1 MMFWDSE
8 AAKRLLAQG
17 ALRPLDVQFARFI
30 GNQAALAGH
39 NAAESELLSVLSAA
53 LCAELGADTSVCR
66 CGMHAAISAIWRR

>member
-8 AAKRLLAQG
+8 VAKRLLAQG

-30 GNQAALAGH
+30 GKQAVLAGH

-53 LCAELGADTSVCR
+53 LSAEQAWTHL
-66 CGMHAAISAIWRR
+66 SATV